1 MKIHKEDGVI
11 KVELDAEE
19 ADADVFTFQVGEPPS
34 ATWQLNGDGTV
45 DQSTFKTEPE
55 SHNNG

>member
-34 ATWQLNGDGTV
+34 ATWQLNADGTV